1 MRDDGE
7 GLSSVPAHHAPEH
20 LQASQQLTGDDAEK
34 AELDR
39 LWEELRS
46 SQAAES
52 LAVAAEKPEPEVPVE
67 TMKPKSL
74 CEAALERMEG
84 RGGLC
89 PGELDALPE
98 DYGANLDGDNAY
110 AHHGERFLPEDYGEE
125 EPARERAG
133 DPQNGGLI
141 WSSEYRH
148 RAAYT
153 VGDIQRQMPKPD
165 KLKDL
170 VKYKGPFSSKHVLKQ
185 AVTNAELEKA
195 VQAGDSDKVAAILR
209 FGDLKRRVNV
219 NCVLWPK
226 RERLLHLAAQGDHRD
241 ICIMLLEA
249 RAEID
254 CEEISDGRH
263 PLHDACA
270 KGSYDAVE
278 LLLDRRAR
286 IEECTFTGMRP
297 LHWASAHGHPD
308 VVDLLLDRRASIG
321 ASSCNSYQAMHHA
334 ANGGHAAVVRLL
346 CKRGAKV
353 DAEANDRR
361 PIHLAC
367 LASHLDAA
375 AVLMDF
381 DALGVMA
388 EFGPTGLLKKYQRTP
403 IEEFMRTIEQLR
415 FHRDEAEELIDMGE
429 TDEAKHCF
437 EKVVRGFMELGFVHS
452 ATGTLEDASRCGV
465 PLDPELV
472 RL

>member
-1 MRDDGE
+1 MTFAE
-7 GLSSVPAHHAPEH
+7 
-20 LQASQQLTGDDAEK
+20 GDDSKGLAVCVNPDTPEYPGASYQLADDEAEK

-39 LWEELRS
+39 LWDEMRLR
-46 SQAAES
+46 AES
-52 LAVAAEKPEPEVPVE
+52 SAPVKKPGLEAPAES
-67 TMKPKSL
+67 MRPKSL
-74 CEAALERMEG
+74 CATALERMES

-89 PGELDALPE
+89 PGELDTLPE
-98 DYGANLDGDNAY
+98 EYGANRDIWS
-110 AHHGERFLPEDYGEE
+110 GERFLPEDYNEA

-133 DPQNGGLI
+133 DPGPAGLI

-148 RAAYT
+148 RTAYT
-153 VGDIQRQMPKPD
+153 VGDIQRQMPNPD
-165 KLKDL
+165 KLKNL

-219 NCVLWPK
+219 NAPLWPK

-249 RAEID
+249 KAEVD

-270 KGSYDAVE
+270 KGSYDAAE
-278 LLLDRRAR
+278 LLLDRKAQ
-286 IEECTFTGMRP
+286 IEGSTFTGMRP
-297 LHWASAHGHPD
+297 LHWASARGHPD
-308 VVDLLLDRRASIG
+308 VVDLLLDRRASLG
-321 ASSCNSYQAMHHA
+321 AASCNGYQPMHHA
-334 ANGGHAAVVRLL
+334 ANAGHAAVVRLL
-346 CKRGAKV
+346 CKRCAKV
-353 DAEANDRR
+353 DVEASDRR

-367 LASHLDAA
+367 LAGHLDAA

-388 EFGPTGLLKKYQRTP
+388 EFGPTGLLKKYQSTP
-403 IEEFMRTIEQLR
+403 IEEFMRTVEQLR
-415 FHRDEAEELIDMGE
+415 FRRDEAEEFFDLGD
-429 TDEAKHCF
+429 TDEAKQSF
-437 EKVVRGFMELGFVHS
+437 ESVVRGFMELGFVHS
-452 ATGTLEDASRCGV
+452 ASETLEDASRCGV
-465 PLDPELV
+465 PLDPDLV
-472 RL
+472 GL